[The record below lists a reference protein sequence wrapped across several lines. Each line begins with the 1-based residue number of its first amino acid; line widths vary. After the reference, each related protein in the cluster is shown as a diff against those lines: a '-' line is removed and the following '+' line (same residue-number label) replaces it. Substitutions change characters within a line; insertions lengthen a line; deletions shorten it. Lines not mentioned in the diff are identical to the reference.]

1 MNPLR
6 QTLTDYLT
14 IRRALGYKLVR
25 AGKLLAQFVTY
36 LEGIGAK
43 TVTTEGALDWAM
55 LPTGGDVNWWAHR
68 LLVVRGFATYLHTLD
83 PSAEVPATDLL
94 PVQKQRATPYLYSD
108 DDLAALMSAA
118 SGLRYPLRTATYRTL
133 IGLLAVTGLR
143 VGEAI
148 RLDRQDIDFEHSLLT
163 VRDGKFGK
171 SREVPLHPTTL
182 QALRSYLL
190 ERDRLHPAP
199 GTPAL
204 FISTMGTRL
213 VYCNVNW
220 TFLKLVRRTG
230 LKPRS
235 ASCRPRLHDF
245 RHAFAVR
252 TVLEGYQS
260 GGDVQARLPLLSTYL
275 GHVHPGSTYWYLS
288 AAPELL
294 ALAGGRLEMH
304 LEERS

>member
-1 MNPLR
+1 MSPLR
-6 QTLTDYLT
+6 QALADYLT
-14 IRRALGYKLVR
+14 IRRALGYNLVR

-36 LEGIGAK
+36 LEDIGAQ
-43 TVTTEGALDWAM
+43 TVTTEQAIAWAT
-55 LPTGGDVNWWAHR
+55 LPAGGNVGWWAHR
-68 LLVVRGFATYLHTLD
+68 LSLVRCFATYLHTLD

-94 PVQKQRATPYLYSD
+94 PAQQRRATPYLYSED
-108 DDLAALMSAA
+108 DITALIEACH
-118 SGLRYPLRTATYRTL
+118 GLRSPLRAATYRTL

-148 RLDRQDIDFEHSLLT
+148 RLDREDLNFEHGLLT
-163 VRDGKFGK
+163 VRDAKFGK

-182 QALRSYLL
+182 QVLHSYLR
-190 ERDRLHPAP
+190 ERDRLQPAP

-204 FISTMGTRL
+204 FISTVGTRL
-213 VYCNVNW
+213 LYCNVNW

-235 ASCRPRLHDF
+235 TACRPRLHDF

-252 TVLEGYQS
+252 TLLDGYKS

-275 GHVHPGSTYWYLS
+275 GHVNPASTYWYLS

-294 ALAGGRLEMH
+294 ALAGGRLESHM
-304 LEERS
+304 EGRS